1 VEIALTHIV
10 CPLSEIGSCGCIRCG
25 HFLAIVVVCQAL
37 PVFRGA
43 GVPPA
48 IFVALTHH
56 KTAGGTPALQH
67 QFDIW
72 NSAHIMPQDFS
83 KRSRGYPEQVDEER
97 VKSMDEVNE
106 PKNSDVKSLVDR
118 RDFLGGAT
126 VLAGTSLLGL
136 ASAAG
141 AEAAEGVA
149 DRMPPIP
156 SDKWTDAQKKA
167 AEEITSGPRKELVGP
182 FIPLLRS
189 PEFMS
194 RLQKVGEYL
203 RFNTKLGSNISE
215 FIILIIARQWTQQFE
230 WYSHES
236 LALKAG
242 VKEDTIKSIAEGQ
255 RPAAMTPDEE
265 MIYDYIS
272 ELRLHQSVSD
282 PAYAKVINRFGEQGV
297 IDITGLCGYY
307 TLLGMLMN
315 VTRTPLPPGKTP
327 PLATF
332 PH

>member
-1 VEIALTHIV
+1 MA
-10 CPLSEIGSCGCIRCG
+10 
-25 HFLAIVVVCQAL
+25 
-37 PVFRGA
+37 
-43 GVPPA
+43 A
-48 IFVALTHH
+48 IFVA
-56 KTAGGTPALQH
+56 PAPEH
-67 QFDIW
+67 EFDIW
-72 NSAHIMPQDFS
+72 KVAHIMPQDFQ
-83 KRSRGYPEQVDEER
+83 KRSRIYPESAKEER
-97 VKSMDEVNE
+97 VKSMDEPNE
-106 PKNSDVKSLVDR
+106 PKNSGPKALVDR

-126 VLAGTSLLGL
+126 MLAGTSLLGL
-136 ASAAG
+136 ASAASTQ
-141 AEAAEGVA
+141 AAEGVA

-156 SDKWTDAQKKA
+156 ADKWTDAQKKA

-242 VKEDTIKSIAEGQ
+242 IKAETIKSIADGQ
-255 RPAAMTPDEE
+255 RPSEMTPDEE

-282 PAYAKVINRFGEQGV
+282 PVYAKVVNRFGEQGV

-327 PLATF
+327 PLAMF

>member
-1 VEIALTHIV
+1 M
-10 CPLSEIGSCGCIRCG
+10 PLD
-25 HFLAIVVVCQAL
+25 FL
-37 PVFRGA
+37 
-43 GVPPA
+43 
-48 IFVALTHH
+48 
-56 KTAGGTPALQH
+56 
-67 QFDIW
+67 
-72 NSAHIMPQDFS
+72 M
-83 KRSRGYPEQVDEER
+83 RSRTCRENADEER
-97 VKSMDEVNE
+97 VKSMDETSE
-106 PKNSDVKSLVDR
+106 PKNSDPKALIDR

-126 VLAGTSLLGL
+126 VLAGTSLFGL
-136 ASAAG
+136 ASAARS
-141 AEAAEGVA
+141 EAAEVVA
-149 DRMPPIP
+149 DRMPPIAA
-156 SDKWTDAQKKA
+156 DKWTEAQKKA

-215 FIILIIARQWTQQFE
+215 FIILLIARQWTQQFE

-236 LALKAG
+236 LAIKAG
-242 VKEDTIKSIAEGQ
+242 IKEETIKAIAEGQ
-255 RPAAMTPDEE
+255 RPAAMTPDENI
-265 MIYDYIS
+265 IYDYIT

-282 PAYAKVINRFGEQGV
+282 PIYAQVVNRFGEQGV

>member
-1 VEIALTHIV
+1 
-10 CPLSEIGSCGCIRCG
+10 
-25 HFLAIVVVCQAL
+25 
-37 PVFRGA
+37 
-43 GVPPA
+43 
-48 IFVALTHH
+48 
-56 KTAGGTPALQH
+56 
-67 QFDIW
+67 
-72 NSAHIMPQDFS
+72 MPQDFS
-83 KRSRGYPEQVDEER
+83 KQLCTCPENADEER
-97 VKSMDEVNE
+97 VNSMDESNE
-106 PKNSDVKSLVDR
+106 AKNSEPKSLVDR

-136 ASAAG
+136 GAAAC
-141 AEAAEGVA
+141 AEAVEGAA

-156 SDKWTDAQKKA
+156 QDKWTDAQKKA

-194 RLQKVGEYL
+194 RLQRVGEYL

-242 VKEDTIKSIAEGQ
+242 IKEDTIKSIAEGQ

-265 MIYDYIS
+265 MIYDYIA

-282 PAYAKVINRFGEQGV
+282 PAYARVVNRFGEQGI

>member
-1 VEIALTHIV
+1 MEDPKELKN
-10 CPLSEIGSCGCIRCG
+10 PE
-25 HFLAIVVVCQAL
+25 
-37 PVFRGA
+37 
-43 GVPPA
+43 
-48 IFVALTHH
+48 
-56 KTAGGTPALQH
+56 
-67 QFDIW
+67 
-72 NSAHIMPQDFS
+72 S
-83 KRSRGYPEQVDEER
+83 KA
-97 VKSMDEVNE
+97 
-106 PKNSDVKSLVDR
+106 LVDR

-126 VLAGTSLLGL
+126 ALAGTSLLGL
-136 ASAAG
+136 ASPSAAS
-141 AEAAEGVA
+141 AAEPPEGAA

-156 SDKWTDAQKKA
+156 AEKWTEAQKKA

-194 RLQKVGEYL
+194 RLQRVGEYL

-215 FIILIIARQWTQQFE
+215 FIILLIARQWTQQFE

-242 VKEDTIKSIAEGQ
+242 IKPETIKAIAEAR
-255 RPAAMTPDEE
+255 RPAELTPDEA
-265 MIYDYIS
+265 MIYDFVS
-272 ELRLHQSVSD
+272 ELRVRQSVSD
-282 PAYAKVINRFGEQGV
+282 PVYAQIVNRFGEQGV

-315 VTRTPLPPGKTP
+315 TSRTPLPPGKTP

-332 PH
+332 PA

>member
-1 VEIALTHIV
+1 MDE
-10 CPLSEIGSCGCIRCG
+10 PKE
-25 HFLAIVVVCQAL
+25 
-37 PVFRGA
+37 
-43 GVPPA
+43 
-48 IFVALTHH
+48 
-56 KTAGGTPALQH
+56 
-67 QFDIW
+67 
-72 NSAHIMPQDFS
+72 S
-83 KRSRGYPEQVDEER
+83 KRSDA
-97 VKSMDEVNE
+97 KA
-106 PKNSDVKSLVDR
+106 LVDR

-126 VLAGTSLLGL
+126 ALAGSSLLGL
-136 ASAAG
+136 ASAAPT
-141 AEAAEGVA
+141 EAAEGVA

-156 SDKWTDAQKKA
+156 ADKWTDAQKKA

-194 RLQKVGEYL
+194 RLQRVGEYL
-203 RFNTKLGSNISE
+203 RFNTKLGPNISE
-215 FIILIIARQWTQQFE
+215 FIILQIARQWTQQFE

-242 VKEDTIKSIAEGQ
+242 IKEDTIKAIAEGQ

-265 MIYDYIS
+265 MIYDYIA

-282 PAYAKVINRFGEQGV
+282 PAYAKIVNRFGEQGV
-297 IDITGLCGYY
+297 IDITGLSGYY

-315 VTRTPLPPGKTP
+315 VARTPLPPGKTP
-327 PLATF
+327 PLVTF